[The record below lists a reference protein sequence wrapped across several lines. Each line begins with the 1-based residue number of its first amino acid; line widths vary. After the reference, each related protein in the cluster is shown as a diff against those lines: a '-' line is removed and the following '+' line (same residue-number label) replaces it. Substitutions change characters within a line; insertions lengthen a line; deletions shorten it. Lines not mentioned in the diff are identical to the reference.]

1 MPLGNSSTRPLR
13 VLVIGAGP
21 AAAALHLPV
30 LARLQQQGRIVLAV
44 VCDLRPERAAAARR
58 QFGFLEESGD
68 GLAALARPDLD
79 AAYVFGDARLHYE
92 YGLAAL
98 RNGKHLFVEKPVA
111 PSFLQAQ
118 EMAHVAAAG
127 GLSAVGGHNRRFYPS
142 LLRVRAAAGT
152 AGWRYAEAVFHKPE
166 AGKSPPFGARTW
178 LSANGIHALDALL
191 YLMGGLP
198 ERVTAMAAPPGA
210 TQADTFAALL
220 AWRDGR
226 QGIFLCDNAA
236 GARREEYAF
245 HAVGESYT
253 VTDAGLTIARGETL
267 ENEALPAIGA
277 GLLPEHEAFLQA
289 IASGAQAPHS
299 IGALAP
305 SLFMCELIESGYC
318 GAVRLPDAQHSSG
331 PTPGATPVLRM
342 PAQPAA
348 RSILVSQPAALQQAL
363 SRRLPGWRLVSVAEV
378 VAGAAARPDI
388 EAVLLGRGAQPLAP
402 EILAKL
408 PNLAIVGVAGLS
420 LAAYAPAALLARN
433 IALVNASEAY
443 AQSLAEF
450 ALALAILA
458 RRRGFT
464 SHEAMRRGGWGTAAP
479 VPGLRG
485 GLRRAAR
492 KLRPLASG
500 GLESRLRRLW
510 RAAQPLVGTEAPAP
524 CTWYSVSLL

>member
-79 AAYVFGDARLHYE
+79 AAYVFADARLHYE

-220 AWRDGR
+220 A
-226 QGIFLCDNAA
+226 
-236 GARREEYAF
+236 
-245 HAVGESYT
+245 
-253 VTDAGLTIARGETL
+253 
-267 ENEALPAIGA
+267 
-277 GLLPEHEAFLQA
+277 
-289 IASGAQAPHS
+289 
-299 IGALAP
+299 
-305 SLFMCELIESGYC
+305 
-318 GAVRLPDAQHSSG
+318 
-331 PTPGATPVLRM
+331 
-342 PAQPAA
+342 
-348 RSILVSQPAALQQAL
+348 
-363 SRRLPGWRLVSVAEV
+363 
-378 VAGAAARPDI
+378 
-388 EAVLLGRGAQPLAP
+388 
-402 EILAKL
+402 
-408 PNLAIVGVAGLS
+408 
-420 LAAYAPAALLARN
+420 
-433 IALVNASEAY
+433 
-443 AQSLAEF
+443 
-450 ALALAILA
+450 
-458 RRRGFT
+458 
-464 SHEAMRRGGWGTAAP
+464 
-479 VPGLRG
+479 
-485 GLRRAAR
+485 
-492 KLRPLASG
+492 
-500 GLESRLRRLW
+500 
-510 RAAQPLVGTEAPAP
+510 
-524 CTWYSVSLL
+524 